1 MAVTNVKKL
10 MKKLDDLGGNSEAVF
25 ENAVE
30 KVGKAIERYAK
41 DYCPESGLSDDTLR
55 DSIHFEMIEKNG
67 KKTKG
72 RVVTNHEYAAYVE
85 FGTGPI
91 GASSGGVASKLA
103 GKISYKSEG
112 WYIPASEIEPAVAE
126 QYHFKLVTIGGE
138 DFYYSTGQAAQPYLY
153 PAVVGK
159 ERNLA
164 NIIRYEINKEIKRIC
179 NSR

>member
-1 MAVTNVKKL
+1 MAVTNVNRLMSKL
-10 MKKLDDLGGNSEAVF
+10 KSLGGDSESIF
-25 ENAVE
+25 ENSVE

-55 DSIHFEMIEKNG
+55 DSIHFEMVKKDG
-67 KKTKG
+67 SKTKG
-72 RVVTNHEYAAYVE
+72 RVVTNHEYASYVE

-103 GKISYKSEG
+103 GKISYKSDG

-126 QYHFKLVTIGGE
+126 QYHFKLVTIGGV
-138 DFYYSTGQAAQPYLY
+138 DFYYSKGQAAQPYLY

-159 ERNLA
+159 EKNLG
-164 NIIRYEINKEIKRIC
+164 NIIRYQIRKEIKRIC
-179 NSR
+179 SSR

>member
-1 MAVTNVKKL
+1 MAVTNVKRL
-10 MKKLDDLGGNSEAVF
+10 MRKLDELGGNSEAVF

-30 KVGKAIERYAK
+30 KAGKAIERYAK

-55 DSIHFEMIEKNG
+55 DSIHFEMVEKDG

-85 FGTGPI
+85 FGTGPV
-91 GASSGGVASKLA
+91 GAESGGVASKLA
-103 GKISYKSEG
+103 GKITYKSDG
-112 WYIPASEIEPAVAE
+112 WYIPADEIEPAVAE
-126 QYHFKLVTIGGE
+126 QYHFKLVTIGGV
-138 DFYYSTGQAAQPYLY
+138 DFYYSEGQAAQPYMY

-159 ERNLA
+159 EKNIG
-164 NIIRYEINKEIKRIC
+164 NIIRYEIKKEIKRIC